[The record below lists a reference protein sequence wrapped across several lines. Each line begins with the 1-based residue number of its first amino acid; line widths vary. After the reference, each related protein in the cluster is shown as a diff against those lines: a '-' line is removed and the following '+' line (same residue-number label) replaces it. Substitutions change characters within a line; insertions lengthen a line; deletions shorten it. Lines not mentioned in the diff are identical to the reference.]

1 MTTAVE
7 RVRALLDPAR
17 VSGPIDERRGYIDL
31 LGPPETAASSS
42 LWVMQNPVFA
52 AVYEKAWRPVFTRLY
67 SLGGTSAA
75 NFDRRLVTHLGR
87 PGDRTILDVAC
98 GPGNYTRRLSAKLTG
113 DGVCIGLDLSVPMM
127 ERAVAD
133 NSGERVVYVRGD
145 AHRLPFAD
153 ESIDT
158 VCCLAALYL
167 ISDPHKVIDELARVV
182 APGGEVAV
190 FTSLRTLL
198 TWSRLVNKV
207 AQRSGYHLFGR
218 DDVTDRL
225 RAAGLVDIEQTIT
238 GQAQY
243 VTARKPADTTPAP

>member
-7 RVRALLDPAR
+7 RARALLDPTRLA
-17 VSGPIDERRGYIDL
+17 GPIDERRGYLDL
-31 LGPPETAASSS
+31 LGPPEAASSSS

-52 AVYEKAWRPVFTRLY
+52 AVYEKAWRPVFTRLF

-75 NFDRRLVTHLGR
+75 RFDRRLVTHLGR

-98 GPGNYTRRLSAKLTG
+98 GPGNYTRRLSEKLIG
-113 DGVCIGLDLSVPMM
+113 DGLCIGLDFSVPMM
-127 ERAVAD
+127 ERAVRD
-133 NSGERVVYVRGD
+133 NSGERVAYVRGD
-145 AHRLPFAD
+145 AHRLPFTD
-153 ESIDT
+153 GSIDT

-167 ISDPHKVIDELARVV
+167 ISDPHEVVDELARVV

-190 FTSLRTLL
+190 FTSIRTRL
-198 TWSRLVNKV
+198 TSSGLVNKV
-207 AQRSGYHLFGR
+207 ARRSGYRFFGR
-218 DDVTDRL
+218 DEVTGRL

-243 VTARKPADTTPAP
+243 VTARKPC